1 MAAPMADPPLSPA
14 RRSRTDT
21 RAARKARR
29 AQAPVAPAFITRQ
42 LPPYA
47 PFAEEALL
55 AIEAHAD
62 QLLEEIG
69 MEIRG
74 DEAALAL
81 WQKAGARIREGCRVH
96 VPCGLAREIVR
107 RSAPARVYPARAQSR
122 AQRADRRG
130 TLRLR
135 TRLRSTFRQ
144 RPRARP
150 PLRHTRGLQELR
162 QARPTWPPGCITPA
176 ARCAS
181 RSMCR

>member
-1 MAAPMADPPLSPA
+1 MADSDLSPP
-14 RRSRTDT
+14 RRTRTDT

-47 PFAEEALL
+47 PLAEEELL

-74 DEAALAL
+74 DAAALAL
-81 WQKAGARIREGCRVH
+81 WQGAGARISEGCRVQ
-96 VPCGLAREIVR
+96 VPKGLAREIVR
-107 RSAPARVYPARAQSR
+107 RSAPSQFTQHARNPARSVQIGGAHTVFAPAYGPPSSVTWSADAATARSR
-122 AQRADRRG
+122 TSRTSSSSRIWPRG
-130 TLRLR
+130 CT
-135 TRLRSTFRQ
+135 
-144 RPRARP
+144 
-150 PLRHTRGLQELR
+150 
-162 QARPTWPPGCITPA
+162 TPA

-181 RSMCR
+181 RSTCR